1 MKEYKKPV
9 ACGYKMNR
17 NIVPAALSSLASVAA
32 LSVGEAF
39 AVGVAAGLAS
49 KGDIQG
55 INTKCNNI
63 KKVTA
68 F

>member
-9 ACGYKMNR
+9 ACSYKVGE
-17 NIVPAALSSLASVAA
+17 NILPVAA
-32 LSVGEAF
+32 VAGLSVGSAF
-39 AVGVAAGLAS
+39 AVGVAAGLS

-55 INTKCNNI
+55 ASNRCNNI

>member
-17 NIVPAALSSLASVAA
+17 NIVPAALSSVAA